1 MTLALTSLRLI
12 TPKGILPPKDYIVHK
27 GIFSLLEE
35 GSPPVSAVI
44 DCSSYLASKGW
55 IDLRCMSGD
64 PGEEYKESL
73 ESLGNVLKASGF
85 AKAVI
90 LPNNHP
96 VTQSKSEVEY
106 LKSKTQSWATELL
119 LHASVTKDAKGE
131 DFTDMLDLHAQG
143 VRIFGDGL
151 KSLANPDRLMKTLQY
166 LQKFDGILFDHSY
179 DPLIAMF
186 GQMHEGEVSTQLG
199 FKGLPNLA
207 EDLAVQRNLEILR
220 YTGGRLH
227 FQTINTAKSVDL
239 IRQAKQEGLQVTADV
254 SIYQLI
260 FSEEDLMSFDSNFKV
275 VPPFRGKNDR
285 EALINGLM
293 DGTIDAIVSN
303 HQPQDLDAKQLEFDY
318 ASPGMIGLQT
328 FLPALV
334 TLSQEIP
341 LELLISKITTGP
353 TKVLNLEEASDT
365 LTIFDPT
372 ETWTFDSV
380 SNESLS
386 YNHPWYNTTLQ
397 GKVKYMLSKGIF
409 TTIE

>member
-27 GIFSLLEE
+27 GVFSLLEE
-35 GSPPVSAVI
+35 DSPSVSSII
-44 DCSSYLASKGW
+44 DCSSYLASQGW

-73 ESLGNVLKASGF
+73 ESLGNVLKVSGF

-96 VTQSKSEVEY
+96 VTQTKNEVEY
-106 LKSKTQSWATELL
+106 LKSKTQSWSTELL

-143 VRIFGDGL
+143 VRIFGDGV
-151 KSLANPDRLMKTLQY
+151 KPLANPDRLMRTLQY

-186 GQMHEGEVSTQLG
+186 GQMHEGEISTQLG

-275 VPPFRGKNDR
+275 VPPLRGKEDR
-285 EALINGLM
+285 DALINGLL
-293 DGTIDAIVSN
+293 DGTIDALVSN

-328 FLPALV
+328 FLPSLV
-334 TLSQEIP
+334 KLSQELP
-341 LELLISKITTGP
+341 WELLISKITTGP
-353 TKVLNLEEASDT
+353 AKVLNLAETSDT

-372 ETWTFDSV
+372 ELWVFDSHC
-380 SNESLS
+380 NKSLS
-386 YNHPWYNTTLQ
+386 YNHPWWNTTMQ

-409 TTIE
+409 ATIE